1 MKNNIIMVVAELED
15 GREHIHAKQHKPERY
30 DLNNKNDL
38 KILKEYKRRYVEKK
52 EMCYSK
58 DLTMM
63 HSVKNSCKNGIVL
76 VNKLRYEPY
85 DENLYIPYRT
95 FCLMAP
101 KLPKEELN

>member
-15 GREHIHAKQHKPERY
+15 GREHIHAKQNKPIRY

-38 KILKEYKRRYVEKK
+38 KILKEYKRLYVEKK

-76 VNKLRYEPY
+76 VKRVRYEPY
-85 DENLYIPYRT
+85 DENLHIPYRT
-95 FCLMAP
+95 FCVMAP
-101 KLPKEELN
+101 KLSKEELN